1 MGIVLNCIQDDP
13 NVRDHFRNGIAWHLI
28 IDACVERSY
37 EDAESEIRDD
47 GVVALVDMIVD
58 SDHEPDW
65 SEISEFALHN
75 ASGWRDIIKQVAIA
89 TVNNRNYS
97 DINEDI
103 ATLQAAADAIEAEGY
118 ELKSIGSC
126 PIAHIPHVCE
136 GGWSLT
142 NGTEAVLHIWDPVDG
157 VPDKRY
163 YLAVPIEGGDVW
175 FELDQE
181 PEEDDEETET

>member
-28 IDACVERSY
+28 ESACQCRADSDA
-37 EDAESEIRDD
+37 DSELRDD

-58 SDHEPDW
+58 SEYEPDW
-65 SEISEFALHN
+65 SEISEMALHN
-75 ASGWRDIIKQVAIA
+75 ITDWRDIIKNVALRTICERGCA
-89 TVNNRNYS
+89 E
-97 DINEDI
+97 IIEDL
-103 ATLQAAADAIEAEGY
+103 ATLRAAADAIEAEGY

-175 FELDQE
+175 IELAKE
-181 PEEDDEETET
+181 PDEEEEEA